1 MLSKNEIF
9 RLLVENS
16 SEGLALFENRELVYA
31 SESMNKIF
39 GCADFK
45 KFQNYPDV
53 LARVHPDDF
62 PAIEKMFAEGI
73 EKKLKTQRYQY
84 RFKRDDGKYC
94 WIENSVTRFF
104 DDAGENFRNIIICR
118 DITEKKQTEE
128 ALLESQQLF
137 KSIADNTPAF
147 IFIKDL
153 EGKFVFVN
161 KTFETAFN
169 TPSNKIIGIKDE
181 DLASEEESKRYRE
194 NDLQVIQSGKPVIIE
209 ENLILPNGM
218 TTAISAKVPIFDI
231 NNQVS
236 GICGISTDITKQKK
250 TEQQLTE
257 LKDKLE
263 LALQVG
269 KMGIWEWYVE
279 GNRVEWYADHAKLF
293 GISNEE
299 FGGTPEDVRKRVH
312 PEDRSKGI
320 EAFKKSI
327 IENIPYDLT
336 FRVIWP
342 DKSLH
347 WLSSLGNPVF
357 DENGKAIKVV
367 GITRDVTLEK
377 QSRDKI
383 ISQNREL
390 SRINATKDK
399 LFSIISHDLMNPLN
413 SLLGFTQLLR
423 MHYRNESTEKIGQ
436 YADLISRSANAMADL
451 LQTLSQW
458 SKSQRHKIKVSP
470 GNIQPAQ
477 LIIAIHDL
485 LYASLQN
492 KNLKLVNNLSED
504 HISFADED
512 MVKTILRNILTN
524 AIKFSHRG
532 GIIQCSGEIRN
543 GNFVFR
549 VSDSGMGIRPE
560 KLKTIF
566 NISENG
572 SETGTAGEKGSG
584 LGLIICKELA
594 ELNHGKIWAE
604 SERGKGADFYLEI
617 PADKN
622 SWDTSKFTRNPVS

>member
-9 RLLVENS
+9 KFLVENS
-16 SEGLALFENRELVYA
+16 FEGLALFENRELVYA

-62 PAIEKMFAEGI
+62 PAIEKMYSEGI

-84 RFKRDDGKYC
+84 RFKRDDGNYC

-118 DITEKKQTEE
+118 DITGLKNAETE
-128 ALLESQQLF
+128 LLESRQIF
-137 KSIADNTPAF
+137 KTIADSTTAF
-147 IFIKDL
+147 IYIKDL
-153 EGKFVFVN
+153 AGRYTFCNRALEKVYDCAPGQMDGKTDFEITDAESAEKFRKNDLTILERGVP
-161 KTFETAFN
+161 KTFEETQKLDDGLHTAV
-169 TPSNKIIGIKDE
+169 S
-181 DLASEEESKRYRE
+181 
-194 NDLQVIQSGKPVIIE
+194 V
-209 ENLILPNGM
+209 
-218 TTAISAKVPIFDI
+218 KVPLRDYIGKI
-231 NNQVS
+231 NAV
-236 GICGISTDITKQKK
+236 CGITTDITERKK
-250 TEQQLTE
+250 AEQQLRD

-327 IENIPYDLT
+327 NENIPYDLT

-347 WLSSLGNPVF
+347 WLSSLGNPVI
-357 DENGKAIKVV
+357 DENGKAIKIT
-367 GITRDVTLEK
+367 GITRDVTVEK

-436 YADLISRSANAMADL
+436 YANLISRSANAMADL

-470 GNIQPAQ
+470 GNIKPAK

-524 AIKFSHRG
+524 AIKFSHPG

-543 GNFVFR
+543 GNFVFK
-549 VSDSGMGIRPE
+549 VSDSGTGIRPE

-617 PADKN
+617 PADKD
-622 SWDTSKFTRNPVS
+622 SWDTSKFTRNSGS